1 MANIY
6 SLQLLRNGKLY
17 ANKSTAMDA
26 LKRNL
31 ANVQQD
37 GVAVLARYRSTSDV
51 EGEQIKTL
59 IGYYTVYSAMTETGS
74 LTAGTSMT
82 VVDTEGYA
90 DDIDT
95 IKTKLGTGVTTIN
108 TVTKQL
114 SDLSGNTSSTSGETS
129 VAGAKKYTDGKI
141 AALTANSVANENK
154 VITDVTQ
161 LDGKITA
168 TASNITGI
176 KLEGIPGTA
185 DTKIAS
191 ANTLGQALANLQGQI
206 NSLNLAVVSG
216 DGEVITAV
224 SENEGKVSASKTA
237 IKDVVLTG
245 YTLDTATTGA
255 IASTDDIEAALNKLE
270 NKAAAITIGNDDGS
284 IKVTTA
290 VTGTNIN
297 VNIKSGEKVIAK
309 DGNAGIY
316 TNIAIS
322 AATEEDMASLGTNV
336 KEAYKLVATNGDRL
350 GEFIKIYK
358 DSSLV
363 NLYLG
368 HVDDLLN
375 GTTAQTEESS
385 TSAVTPGSGSEALV
399 WIVQLAN
406 GNYKL
411 AAVDV
416 EAFLQES
423 EFKDGLV
430 VSNHEV
436 KVSADTASEKIITSY
451 NDNGTSATTADVLTV
466 SATGVKVSNIQ
477 AAIDAKVGTLDA
489 VVTGGTIAGTATTG
503 HIQVTVGEAD
513 GKLTGITV
521 TETNV
526 ADKDKL
532 EELSGKTFT
541 VATSSNASITTA
553 VTAATDGTKSVDLI
567 TDASKIK
574 MSGFTAAES
583 GFTTIAQSSSVTE
596 AFKAV
601 ETIFIDNEEVVA
613 SALNDLND
621 KINELTS
628 GTSSDLADEIA
639 TRERIEGQ
647 SGSAYTANSNKPYIS
662 DATSLNDADI
672 KLSEALKSVA
682 DNYIEKVKVNNV
694 ELSES
699 SNAVN
704 VKISAG
710 STAANDVNAIHVD
723 TDSSGAITLTL
734 GTLDCGT
741 YD

>member
-17 ANKSTAMDA
+17 ASKSTAMTA
-26 LKRNL
+26 LKNNS
-31 ANVQQD
+31 AHVQQD

-51 EGEQIKTL
+51 QGEQIKTL
-59 IGYYTVYSAMTETGS
+59 IGYYTVYSAMTETSGLTTGS
-74 LTAGTSMT
+74 SMT
-82 VVDTEGYA
+82 VVDTEGYT
-90 DDIDT
+90 DDIAT
-95 IKTKLGTGVTTIN
+95 INAKLGTGVTTAN

-129 VAGAKKYTDGKI
+129 VAGAKKYTDGRI
-141 AALTANSVANENK
+141 AAITANSVANENK

-176 KLEGIPGTA
+176 ELDGIPGTA

-191 ANTLGQALANLQGQI
+191 TDTLGQALSKLQGQI
-206 NSLNLAVVSG
+206 NSLDLAVVSG

-224 SENEGKVSASKTA
+224 SENDGKVSASKTA

-255 IASTDDIEAALNKLE
+255 IASTDNIEAALNKLE

-284 IKVTTA
+284 INVTAA
-290 VTGTNIN
+290 VTGTDIN

-322 AATEEDMASLGTNV
+322 AATAEEMAGLSTNV

-368 HVDDLLN
+368 HVDDLLS

-416 EAFLQES
+416 ESFLQES
-423 EFKDGLV
+423 EFASGVTADSATHIVHGV
-430 VSNHEV
+430 V
-436 KVSADTASEKIITSY
+436 DTASEEDES
-451 NDNGTSATTADVLTV
+451 NNPFLTV
-466 SATGVKVSNIQ
+466 GANGFKVSGIKD
-477 AAIDAKVGTLDA
+477 AIDTKINKLDA
-489 VVTGGTIAGTATTG
+489 VVTGGTTAGTATTG

-532 EELSGKTFT
+532 ETLSGKTFT

-553 VTAATDGTKSVDLI
+553 VTAASDGTKSVDLI

-621 KINELTS
+621 KINELAS
-628 GTSSDLADEIA
+628 GTSSGLTEEIA

-647 SGSAYTANSNKPYIS
+647 SGSAYTANSDKPYIS
-662 DATSLNDADI
+662 GATSLNDADI

-694 ELSES
+694 ELAET

-704 VKISAG
+704 VQILAG
-710 STAANDVNAIHVD
+710 STAANDANAIHVD
-723 TDSSGAITLTL
+723 TNSTGAITLTL

-741 YD
+741 YDEN